1 MNKLEKIIYNAIV
14 SETEGSNIDRR
25 LAEVSASAV
34 LPLIEKAFEDYAS
47 LRVEEE
53 TKKAK
58 SFEELC
64 VSMQQTNEAVI
75 KRMNFLSKTNRQLV
89 EALNEIY
96 EFSLGESDLTFIRD
110 TAHKAI
116 LSQFNK
122 EEKV

>member
-1 MNKLEKIIYNAIV
+1 MKTPIEQLFESLSNQGVDLSLIPKERYLKI
-14 SETEGSNIDRR
+14 ER
-25 LAEVSASAV
+25 
-34 LPLIEKAFEDYAS
+34 DYAS

-122 EEKV
+122 EEKA